1 LYSTLH
7 WGHTE
12 VFVCK
17 LISGITEGDG
27 LKLHTLIVEH
37 KKRSLSQEHSSHTDF
52 NMELKLFLTKT
63 ITLSKLLFYYQA
75 LGIAK
80 GTSDSSCC
88 QSSFVYHFF
97 KGMCY
102 F

>member
-1 LYSTLH
+1 MVIKLLFLYIVVLISSTIKKLGELLYSTLH

-37 KKRSLSQEHSSHTDF
+37 KKRSLSR
-52 NMELKLFLTKT
+52 
-63 ITLSKLLFYYQA
+63 
-75 LGIAK
+75 
-80 GTSDSSCC
+80 
-88 QSSFVYHFF
+88 
-97 KGMCY
+97 
-102 F
+102 